1 MANETVTPTPGA
13 TTATPSAPEPSPP
26 LAPDAAT
33 GGAEAEPTPEAP
45 PPSAIDEA
53 KVSEAAKT
61 LAEKKNSF
69 RQRIDMLRKE
79 TGDLERRAIA
89 AEQRVAQLEERAA
102 KRPDPAQYTDPAK
115 YEYDDRAAQ
124 AADLRR
130 HEVKLE
136 AEDIARQAALAQV
149 QVWQAR
155 CEDYAAEVPD
165 FEEVTGNPNVPISTS
180 MAQVLLDMEDGPAVA
195 YHLAKNPTSAS
206 RISRLTPRQQSIEL
220 GKIAGQLAQV
230 PPPRRVTQAPPPPA
244 TVQGRSGAPT
254 ADIRKMSMEEY
265 AAHRSAQLKASKR

>member
-1 MANETVTPTPGA
+1 MANETLTPPPGA
-13 TTATPSAPEPSPP
+13 TPATPSAPEPTPP
-26 LAPDAAT
+26 LAPEAAP
-33 GGAEAEPTPEAP
+33 GGAEPTPEAP

-61 LAEKKNSF
+61 LSEKKNSF
-69 RQRIDMLRKE
+69 RQRIDILSKE
-79 TGDLERRAIA
+79 KGDLERRAIA
-89 AEQRVAQLEERAA
+89 AERRAAELEERAA
-102 KRPDPAQYTDPAK
+102 KRPDPGQYTDPAK

-165 FEEVTGNPNVPISTS
+165 FDEVANNPNVPISTS
-180 MAQVLLDMEDGPAVA
+180 MAQILLDMEDGPAVA
-195 YHLAKNPTSAS
+195 YHLAKTPTQAS

-254 ADIRKMSMEEY
+254 VDIRKMSMEEY